1 MDMRTGHLHDAMVP
15 AGSAAAEQGRLGFGV
30 NSKSSEP

>member
-1 MDMRTGHLHDAMVP
+1 MDMRTEHLHDAMAPGVP
-15 AGSAAAEQGRLGFGV
+15 AAAEQGRLGFGV